1 MLKAIIVLLLSASWQ
16 RPAFCHLNLNIL
28 LLYPLLLI
36 LLFPLKNRFSLFRF
50 QLNLLLLVL
59 LLLPPFSLVVLQEAD
74 MPCQAAD
81 SRNRLELVDHI
92 AGDEVDIIVAQAD
105 ASITNAF
112 PPQLV

>member
-16 RPAFCHLNLNIL
+16 CPAFCHLNLNIL

-36 LLFPLKNRFSLFRF
+36 LLFPFKNRFSLFHF
-50 QLNLLLLVL
+50 QLNLLLL

-81 SRNRLELVDHI
+81 SRNCLELVDHI
-92 AGDEVDIIVAQAD
+92 AGDEVDVIVAQAD

>member
-16 RPAFCHLNLNIL
+16 CPAFCHLNLNIL
-28 LLYPLLLI
+28 ILYPLLLI
-36 LLFPLKNRFSLFRF
+36 LLFPLKNRFSLFHF
-50 QLNLLLLVL
+50 QLNLLLLL
-59 LLLPPFSLVVLQEAD
+59 TPFSLVVLQESD

-81 SRNRLELVDHI
+81 SRNCLELVDHI
-92 AGDEVDIIVAQAD
+92 AGDEVDVIVAQAD

>member
-50 QLNLLLLVL
+50 QLNLLLL